1 MTDQHHID
9 VQKYELEARAM
20 RAAYMREL
28 GRAFAARLRSAF
40 ARPAHA

>member
-1 MTDQHHID
+1 MTDHQYMD

-28 GRAFAARLRSAF
+28 GRSFAARIRGFF

>member
-1 MTDQHHID
+1 MTDHQYLD
-9 VQKYELEARAM
+9 VHKYELEARAM

-28 GRAFAARLRSAF
+28 GRTFATRLRGLF